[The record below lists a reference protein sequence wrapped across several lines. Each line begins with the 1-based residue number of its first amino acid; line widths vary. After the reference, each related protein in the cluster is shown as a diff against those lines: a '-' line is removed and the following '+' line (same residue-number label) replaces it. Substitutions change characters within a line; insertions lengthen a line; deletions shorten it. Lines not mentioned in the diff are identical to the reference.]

1 MMVQALSGL
10 SPAHP
15 QVMLAETDCETD
27 VPKRTL
33 GKYNRGWQVR
43 MTCQRMELEDT
54 GDSEQESFTQK
65 AEAGCSLEPPP
76 ATHRQTESYSEV
88 PLQESSVTAMD
99 QFFL

>member
-1 MMVQALSGL
+1 
-10 SPAHP
+10 
-15 QVMLAETDCETD
+15 
-27 VPKRTL
+27 
-33 GKYNRGWQVR
+33 

-65 AEAGCSLEPPP
+65 AEAGQSRKLLLP
-76 ATHRQTESYSEV
+76 ATYRQTESHSEV